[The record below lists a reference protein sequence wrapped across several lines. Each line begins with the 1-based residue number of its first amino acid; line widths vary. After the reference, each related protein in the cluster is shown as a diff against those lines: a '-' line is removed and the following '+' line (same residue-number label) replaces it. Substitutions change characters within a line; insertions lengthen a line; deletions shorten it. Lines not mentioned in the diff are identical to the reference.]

1 MLSEA
6 KQTGGKISMAL
17 GLMYM
22 RTMHLHIALHVKGLS
37 SALRITCGSLSEC
50 ENRIIMICVAL
61 GLRSPGRGPG
71 PWAPPRGQEAGS
83 QDLGDVPKRIN
94 S

>member
-22 RTMHLHIALHVKGLS
+22 RTMHLHIALHVKG
-37 SALRITCGSLSEC
+37 SLFGIADYVWKSF
-50 ENRIIMICVAL
+50 RM
-61 GLRSPGRGPG
+61 
-71 PWAPPRGQEAGS
+71 
-83 QDLGDVPKRIN
+83 
-94 S
+94 